1 MPSKDKEILNKNA
14 KKHYDKIKDDPEVR
28 RKAKERAKAWYEA
41 NKEKAKAWAEAN
53 KEKRKEQL
61 KAWKEANPEKV
72 KAQRLKSQA
81 INKEATIARIK
92 RYHATEKGKLSLAIH
107 RDLYRERVKIASLNM
122 YDAKAMAEIYRTCKL
137 LTKSTGIKYE
147 VDHIIPIT
155 NENVCGLHVSW
166 NMQIMKKEENRK
178 KSNKLTVDSTIIDS

>member
-28 RKAKERAKAWYEA
+28 RKAKDRAAAWYAA

-61 KAWKEANPEKV
+61 RAWKAANPEKV

-81 INKEATIARIK
+81 INKEATAARIK
-92 RYHATEKGKLSLAIH
+92 RYHSTEKGKMSLAVH
-107 RDLYRERVKIASLNM
+107 RDLYRKRVKEASLKM
-122 YDAKAMAEIYRTCKL
+122 YDVKEMANIYRSCKL
-137 LTKSTGIKYE
+137 LSKTTGIKYE
-147 VDHIIPIT
+147 VDHIIPIVH
-155 NENVCGLHVSW
+155 EIVCGLHVSW

-178 KSNKLTVDSTIIDS
+178 KSNKLDQLSVDNI